1 MNTNRFF
8 FCRQPTENVCICF
21 TSSKI
26 LSDKAYNKPV
36 HNIGRR
42 LRKNL
47 QEKGIINSSLF
58 FFSPFMCLF
67 SRALFAS
74 LFEASKQILLRGW
87 CISARCC
94 CCCFLLKKHIVCDL
108 SSFFPNAHWTN
119 SISMFELSV
128 SVASPVVVKM

>member
-8 FCRQPTENVCICF
+8 FCRQPTVNVCICF

-108 SSFFPNAHWTN
+108 SSFFSQCALDQFHQYVR
-119 SISMFELSV
+119 IKC